1 MPVNTIE
8 PPDSHH
14 LRAAQGWIE
23 LSDFDEAANDL
34 AKIRP
39 QFRNLPAVS
48 EVRWVLAANAHQW
61 PKALSLAKKIARLT
75 PDNAEGWM
83 YEARSLIEL
92 RRPSEAY
99 SLLLEAQQRFPGDEV
114 IVYDLGCVCCTL
126 GRPNEAFSWVGKAIR
141 LGGIQ
146 MELRAIG
153 DPELRAL
160 WKDLRRNRRRP
171 SA

>member
-1 MPVNTIE
+1 MSANMIE

-39 QFRNLPAVS
+39 QFRNHPAVL
-48 EVRWVLAANAHQW
+48 EVRWVMAANAGQW
-61 PKALSLAKKIARLT
+61 PKALSLAKKLATLT
-75 PDNAEGWM
+75 PDNAEGRM

-99 SLLLEAQQRFPGDEV
+99 SLLLKAQRRFPDDE
-114 IVYDLGCVCCTL
+114 IVAYD
-126 GRPNEAFSWVGKAIR
+126 
-141 LGGIQ
+141 
-146 MELRAIG
+146 
-153 DPELRAL
+153 
-160 WKDLRRNRRRP
+160 
-171 SA
+171 